1 MTRIAILL
9 HHRKG
14 NKLLIHHL
22 ANHWRSMG
30 HDVVFY
36 EGIGKRIEG
45 DILIPQIDLTVTPKD
60 YIEAIEAFDGIILN
74 RGIYDIS
81 KKKISTQLVDES
93 SGFEGEVIVK
103 PNLNFNG
110 YPELRLKSKVAKVA
124 HLLKKSLGLVP
135 EAYKVYS
142 SIHTVPPKF
151 KNSKKFVIEKF
162 LPFKDQDEYVMGLT
176 SFFGDRFNSV
186 ELRSKN
192 PIIKGYN
199 VSSAVEIQTPTEVVA
214 AVKKHRY
221 DYGKFDYCWHKG
233 ELVLFDTNKTP
244 GSYGARV
251 NSRIAEVLGPGIE
264 YYTRRLST
272 GTIAN

>member
-14 NKLLIHHL
+14 NKLVIHHL
-22 ANHWRSMG
+22 GNHWRSMG

-93 SGFEGEVIVK
+93 SEFEGEVIVK

-110 YPELRLKSKVAKVA
+110 YPELRLKSKASKGVFLV
-124 HLLKKSLGLVP
+124 KKFFGLIP
-135 EAYKVYS
+135 DAYKVYPNWS
-142 SIHTVPPKF
+142 EVPNLF
-151 KNSKKFVIEKF
+151 KNSGSYVIEKF
-162 LPFKDQDEYVMGLT
+162 LPQRDGVEFITYLT
-176 SFFGDRFNSV
+176 SFLGDAHRTL
-186 ELRSKN
+186 ELRSRQPVIRGN
-192 PIIKGYN
+192 
-199 VSSAVEIQTPTEVVA
+199 SLASRREMDTPKEVIEER
-214 AVKKHRY
+214 KRLGF
-221 DYGKFDYCWHKG
+221 DYGKFDYSFYNGK
-233 ELVLFDTNKTP
+233 LVLFDANKTP
-244 GSYGARV
+244 GSPNMTMVSAILRDIGH
-251 NSRIAEVLGPGIE
+251 GIN
-264 YYTRRLST
+264 YFVDQVK
-272 GTIAN
+272 